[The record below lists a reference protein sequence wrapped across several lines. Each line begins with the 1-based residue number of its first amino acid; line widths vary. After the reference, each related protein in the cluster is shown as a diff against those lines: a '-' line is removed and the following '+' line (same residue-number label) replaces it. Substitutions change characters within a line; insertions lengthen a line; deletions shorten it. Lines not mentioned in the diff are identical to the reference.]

1 MTIFY
6 DAPVAPE
13 AQTAF
18 VREVPVEAG
27 RALLGA
33 IPSKNLNTNTVNWAE
48 ITRTNRTAKFR
59 AFDGAI
65 AKSKRD
71 AGQESQ
77 VHLLP
82 LGSSLDMGEYER
94 LQLEFARTGGTNAA
108 LLAEAVYNDSEILTN
123 EVLNRLELAW
133 GDVLTDGK
141 LTIDENGYQG
151 EADFGV
157 PANQIVTAGTLW
169 SDTVNADVLTNLIAW
184 HDVYVDNGNP
194 AAGAFR
200 TSQQVLRL
208 VTTNAEIIAAVH
220 GTAAGRTHVTL
231 PELNSLLASHGLPPF
246 VAAFD
251 EQLNVDGTDTRVI
264 PANRVLITPADLGDL
279 AYTAYGVSAT
289 ALELVQSAKADFSFE
304 EASGIVGVVVKDG
317 PPFRQTTFVDAVA
330 MPILRDAKRL
340 MVATVLA

>member
-1 MTIFY
+1 MSIFY

-33 IPSKNLNTNTVNWAE
+33 FPAKYLNTNTVNWAE

-71 AGQESQ
+71 AGSESQ
-77 VHLLP
+77 VSLLP

-108 LLAEAVYNDSEILTN
+108 LLADAVYNDSEILTN

-141 LTIDENGYQG
+141 LTIDENGYEG

-157 PANQIVTAGTLW
+157 PANQIVAPATLW
-169 SDTVNADVLTNLIAW
+169 SDTTNAVPLTNLIAW
-184 HDVYVDNGNP
+184 HDVYVANGNP
-194 AAGAFR
+194 AAGAIR
-200 TSQQVLRL
+200 TSTQVLRL
-208 VTTNAEIIAAVH
+208 VLSNDEIIAAVH

-231 PELNSLLASHGLPPF
+231 PELNTLLASHGLPPF
-246 VAAFD
+246 VGVFD

-264 PANRVLITPADLGDL
+264 AADKVLITPASLGDL
-279 AYTAYGVSAT
+279 GYTAFGVSAT

-330 MPILRDAKRL
+330 MPILSNAKAL
-340 MVATVLA
+340 MVADVVA